1 MGKLKRQRLKERVSK
16 GAGMTKEE
24 LRNIMYLDSRIESKI
39 RQLEHIKSTMT
50 DLGAIDYSKDRVQTG
65 VSSSVE
71 NTVIRVADLEADIN
85 KDINKLVDMKQKARK
100 VINKAAGIESV
111 ILEMRYLE
119 NMKWEEIAYRLNYSL
134 PAVYKIHGKA
144 LKTIKEYSKV

>member
-1 MGKLKRQRLKERVSK
+1 
-16 GAGMTKEE
+16 MTKEE
-24 LRNIMYLDSRIESKI
+24 LRNIMYLNSRIESKI

-85 KDINKLVDMKQKARK
+85 KDINKLVDMKQQARK